1 MHTLKKLS
9 VNRLMMIVALI
20 FSTLIYS
27 CSAGDEILP
36 PGSQP
41 PYENPQPGT
50 RPGPSD
56 PNDPEAGFVN
66 YVIPQGAQNC
76 LQSGIRPVS
85 GDSLVFQVKFDNS
98 AVYTSVNPGNQEDI
112 NKLFGFSD
120 CGTQHHQNS
129 ARFGWRYYNGN
140 IELLAYTYSEGARA
154 HKLLSSVSANV
165 VYTCTLVSKP
175 SGYVFYINGQEL
187 AVMPR
192 GCNSG
197 QKFRLYPYFGG
208 DEHAPHEV
216 SIKIKEIRN

>member
-1 MHTLKKLS
+1 MHTIKNLS
-9 VNRLMMIVALI
+9 TNRLMLIVALI
-20 FSTLIYS
+20 FSALAYS
-27 CSAGDEILP
+27 CSAGDDIVP
-36 PGSQP
+36 PDAQTPGYPTDSQP
-41 PYENPQPGT
+41 V
-50 RPGPSD
+50 PSD

-66 YVIPQGAQNC
+66 YIIPEGGQNC
-76 LQSGIRPVS
+76 LQSGLKSVS

-98 AVYTSVNPGNQEDI
+98 AVYTTVNPGNQEDI

-140 IELLAYTYSEGARA
+140 IELLAYTYSGGNRVY
-154 HKLLSSVSANV
+154 KLLSSVSANT

-175 SGYVFYINGQEL
+175 SEYVFYINGKEL

-208 DEHAPHEV
+208 DERAPHEV